1 MAQLPQARRNIEM
14 RVVPKHTPEEGG
26 VIEFSVTDMGPGLP
40 EEVINRLYEAFFST
54 KAEGM
59 GIGLSLCRSIIES
72 HRGRIKAQNIY
83 NGASVAGC
91 RFAFTLP
98 VETSARHEETTLPPP
113 HRVAAPDADA
123 SPVAKT
129 SP

>member
-1 MAQLPQARRNIEM
+1 
-14 RVVPKHTPEEGG
+14 
-26 VIEFSVTDMGPGLP
+26 MGPGLP

-59 GIGLSLCRSIIES
+59 GIGLSLCRSIVES

-98 VETSARHEETTLPPP
+98 VETNARHEETTLPPP
-113 HRVAAPDADA
+113 SLATRVSPAISTQPSSPTSAAPPAA
-123 SPVAKT
+123 NSTP
-129 SP
+129 